1 MAEKKKNKKRDYD
14 EIKYTYVSSKKYL
27 TEIADEFEI
36 PYSTLYKIATRENW
50 AEQRRIFGEKADKKV
65 FNRKTNAVARR
76 YQEIDEAYG
85 RIAGQLNDSV
95 NPCGRELYLYP
106 VYDVNG
112 KLKGFVD
119 LQRANAEHAEK
130 VLGVLDKCKK
140 QMDDLYGI
148 VSREKE
154 MDHEVAMLE
163 AEKANAEGNS
173 GGGNVTVMLT
183 EKAAE
188 YSE

>member
-14 EIKYTYVSSKKYL
+14 EIKYEFVSSKKYL
-27 TEIADEFEI
+27 TEIADEFKV

-65 FNRKTNAVARR
+65 LNRKTNAVARR
-76 YQEIDEAYG
+76 YQDIDEAYG

-95 NPCGRELYLYP
+95 DPDGRELYLYP
-106 VYDVNG
+106 VYDEAG

-154 MDHEVAMLE
+154 MDHEVALKQAE
-163 AEKANAEGNS
+163 AAVEENS
-173 GGGNVTVMLT
+173 GNGNITVMLADQT
-183 EKAAE
+183 GEF
-188 YSE
+188 SE